1 MSSQLS
7 VANLTQA
14 ISKTKM
20 YELFFQHFF
29 QISRNQRMEIQNHQP
44 EKCLVFK
51 KYLKKCYF
59 QTIEVL
65 EIPWVKIATESCV
78 RTPCQNGFPQKVGNQ
93 AQECPNHNIWYLR
106 VQENHE
112 SKSSHGRNFF
122 AQTFRKP
129 GRESNPG
136 PLNLKLTALPTDP
149 PEQEILGPKIQIYQ
163 QVIHQST

>member
-1 MSSQLS
+1 MD
-7 VANLTQA
+7 
-14 ISKTKM
+14 ISLLFIKQSYKVNTIRCSFYIAFKALIDTALHSNFDPSHFKNKKCL

-78 RTPCQNGFPQKVGNQ
+78 ITLIFMF
-93 AQECPNHNIWYLR
+93 
-106 VQENHE
+106 
-112 SKSSHGRNFF
+112 NF
-122 AQTFRKP
+122 
-129 GRESNPG
+129 
-136 PLNLKLTALPTDP
+136 ALPLFWGGVVFHHLLCKYMNTCIP
-149 PEQEILGPKIQIYQ
+149 GSFVL
-163 QVIHQST
+163 